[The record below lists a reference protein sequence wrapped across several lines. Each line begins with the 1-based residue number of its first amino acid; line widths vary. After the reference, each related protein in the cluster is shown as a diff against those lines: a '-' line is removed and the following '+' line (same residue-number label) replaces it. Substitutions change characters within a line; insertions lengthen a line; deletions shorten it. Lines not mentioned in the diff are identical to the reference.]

1 MGAVELDAIA
11 VRSAAV
17 FVASVYLWGGV
28 MIIALNS
35 VVLGA
40 VDVCVLDCK
49 RCCKCCYCNIGA
61 GAEHAVCFCFRCV
74 RFVCRC
80 WVRC

>member
-1 MGAVELDAIA
+1 M
-11 VRSAAV
+11 RSAAV

-28 MIIALNS
+28 MIIALNA

-49 RCCKCCYCNIGA
+49 RCCKCCYCNIQ
-61 GAEHAVCFCFRCV
+61 
-74 RFVCRC
+74 
-80 WVRC
+80 